1 MKMKMIFI
9 LVIAKFYCNFL
20 KFPLKVFFDMAIVLF
35 TCYLFILFLLEIVWQ
50 MCRYPEPYT
59 VPLYKHMSI

>member
-1 MKMKMIFI
+1 MIFI

-35 TCYLFILFLLEIVWQ
+35 KC
-50 MCRYPEPYT
+50 
-59 VPLYKHMSI
+59 KHVYFVLARNSVANV